1 MFGRARPKTRREL
14 GQIAEDHA
22 ARYLASRGYHIRDR
36 NFRLGSG
43 PEVDIVAERKEVLV
57 FVEVKSRSAV
67 DEFSPRNQVTPWKQR
82 QIIRAASMYLQVKEG
97 RERIMRYDIVEVYLT
112 PEGRVRKIEVLE
124 GAFKAR

>member
-1 MFGRARPKTRREL
+1 VFGRARPKTRREL

-22 ARYLASRGYHIRDR
+22 ARYLASRGYRIRDR

-67 DEFSPRNQVTPWKQR
+67 DGFSPRNQVTPWKQR

>member
-1 MFGRARPKTRREL
+1 VFGRARPKTRREL

>member
-82 QIIRAASMYLQVKEG
+82 QIIRAASLYLQVKER
-97 RERIMRYDIVEVYLT
+97 RERIMRFDIVEVYLT

>member
-1 MFGRARPKTRREL
+1 VFGRARPKTRREL

-82 QIIRAASMYLQVKEG
+82 QIIRAASLYLQVKER
-97 RERIMRYDIVEVYLT
+97 RERIMRFDIVEVYLT

>member
-22 ARYLASRGYHIRDR
+22 ARYLASRGYRIRDR

>member
-1 MFGRARPKTRREL
+1 VFGRARPKTRREL

-22 ARYLASRGYHIRDR
+22 ARYLASRGYRIRDR

>member
-1 MFGRARPKTRREL
+1 MFGRSRPKTTREL

-22 ARYLASRGYHIRDR
+22 ARYLASRGYRICDR

-43 PEVDIVAERKEVLV
+43 PELDIVAERKDVLV

-82 QIIRAASMYLQVKEG
+82 QIIRAASMYLQVKER
-97 RERIMRYDIVEVYLT
+97 RERIMRFDIVEVYLT
-112 PEGRVRKIEVLE
+112 PAGRVQKIEVLE

>member
-1 MFGRARPKTRREL
+1 VFGRARPKTRREL

-22 ARYLASRGYHIRDR
+22 ARYLASRGYDIRDR

>member
-22 ARYLASRGYHIRDR
+22 ARYLASRGYRIRDR

-43 PEVDIVAERKEVLV
+43 PEVDIVAERKDVLA

-82 QIIRAASMYLQVKEG
+82 QIIRAASLYLQVKER
-97 RERIMRYDIVEVYLT
+97 RERIMRFDIVEVYLT